1 MQFVKIL
8 GLSLSLSI
16 LAPMGFAASLDNS
29 AVKTSGITT
38 APSPLIEKAL
48 NQQKRNVSALG
59 NDNDL
64 IMLNSLRVTASQNF
78 LRRSIS
84 AFHVLSSR
92 SFNHIAR
99 NFLNVAPTT

>member
-1 MQFVKIL
+1 MNMQFVKIL
-8 GLSLSLSI
+8 GLSLSLGI

-78 LRRSIS
+78 FATQHQRFSRFVQSL
-84 AFHVLSSR
+84 FQPHSS
-92 SFNHIAR
+92 
-99 NFLNVAPTT
+99 